1 MRGLTEG
8 LREQSGRRQTPVEL
22 RLLAL
27 AADAVFER
35 SSTAFGS
42 RIHVA
47 RGVGHD
53 AVDEETC
60 QD

>member
-22 RLLAL
+22 RFLAL
-27 AADAVFER
+27 AADAVLER
-35 SSTAFGS
+35 SGAALRS
-42 RIHVA
+42 RVHIA
-47 RGVGHD
+47 RGIGHN
-53 AVDEETC
+53 AVDEETW